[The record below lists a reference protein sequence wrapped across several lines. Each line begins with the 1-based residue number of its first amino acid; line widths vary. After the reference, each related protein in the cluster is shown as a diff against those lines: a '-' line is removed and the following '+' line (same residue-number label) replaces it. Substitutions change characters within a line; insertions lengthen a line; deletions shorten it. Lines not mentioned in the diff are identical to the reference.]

1 MKYASYFAI
10 ASGLILLLSGTVINA
25 TAQMMSTDITLE
37 ISSSRV
43 NLNDTV
49 TFSGSLTNAETGEGI
64 AGKDITIYKM
74 GPMGPLPFLTA
85 TTGEGGMFSVD
96 WNAMLE
102 TNRNMPINVWAQF
115 DGDGDAMP
123 SRTGKTT
130 VTVALKPI
138 ELVLTTDSNVN
149 AYSLGKKALFSVA
162 FSDGAGNFV
171 DPDFVR
177 ATYDGRFVEM
187 AGVDVGRYTFET
199 PHLVKFEQ
207 HQFGVF
213 AEKWGFKS
221 AQKSTTITTF
231 GVQDYKP
238 MKVTAAKRG
247 DDIRI
252 VVRSSD
258 LNPHNIYT
266 FVGTLV
272 GGVATKGS
280 ATDWQFST
288 DDATNSFMFKTLE
301 GYLVPGKSIT
311 FKVKSEGAPTQL
323 LWKAFDLY
331 GKEHSTIRAISGS
344 GATTVKPI
352 RS

>member
-1 MKYASYFAI
+1 
-10 ASGLILLLSGTVINA
+10 LILLLSGTLVNA
-25 TAQMMSTDITLE
+25 NAQMMPTDITLE
-37 ISSSRV
+37 VSSSWV

-49 TFSGSLTNAETGEGI
+49 TFSGSLTNAQTGEGI
-64 AGKDITIYKM
+64 AGQTITIYKM

-85 TTGEGGMFSVD
+85 TTDEDGMYSVD
-96 WNAMLE
+96 WDAMLE
-102 TNRNMPINVWAQF
+102 TNRNMPINLWAQF
-115 DGDGDAMP
+115 DGDGNALP

-130 VTVALKPI
+130 VTVALKPL

-162 FSDGAGNFV
+162 FSDGAANFV

-177 ATYDGRFVEM
+177 ATYDGKFVEM
-187 AGVDVGRYTFET
+187 TQVDVGRYTFET
-199 PHLVKFEQ
+199 SHLVKFEQ

-221 AQKSTTITTF
+221 AQKSTTITVF

-258 LNPHNIYT
+258 LNANNVYT

-272 GGVATKGS
+272 GGEATKGS
-280 ATDWQFST
+280 ATNWQFSI
-288 DDATNSFMFKTLE
+288 DHATNSFMFKTLE
-301 GYLVPGKSIT
+301 GYLAPGKSVT
-311 FKVKSEGAPTQL
+311 FKVKADGTPTQL

-331 GKEHSTIRAISGS
+331 GKEHSTIRAIAGS

-352 RS
+352 RG